1 MIRQRVIAGIVFGL
15 FICTTL
21 SGCLGPEEEKIKI
34 AFKTQDDYDNPDANP
49 QRLADFI
56 AEQTGMEVELY
67 PISSDLAA
75 IEALRFGHA
84 DVGADQIGHEV
95 NVLQRKR
102 IEQSVLFLELLQ
114 LFRSRVAT
122 VERRGCGIGGREL
135 HHDEDERDDAED
147 QGDQYQ

>member
-1 MIRQRVIAGIVFGL
+1 MV
-15 FICTTL
+15 
-21 SGCLGPEEEKIKI
+21 SGRAVEIESNTGG
-34 AFKTQDDYDNPDANP
+34 TGN
-49 QRLADFI
+49 
-56 AEQTGMEVELY
+56 QTVTHV
-67 PISSDLAA
+67 A
-75 IEALRFGHA
+75 
-84 DVGADQIGHEV
+84 ADQIGHEV